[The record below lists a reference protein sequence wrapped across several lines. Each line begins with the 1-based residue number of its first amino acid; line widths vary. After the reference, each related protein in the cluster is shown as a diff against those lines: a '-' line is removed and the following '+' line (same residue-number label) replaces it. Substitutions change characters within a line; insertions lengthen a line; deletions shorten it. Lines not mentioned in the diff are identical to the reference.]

1 MQNLSNTQKWD
12 TTSNGRQRYRRAHCG
27 ASQIWSNDIR
37 ARYFN
42 EFLRFITSRFL
53 KKPLIAHKPKTRS
66 NTEAQT
72 STGATYT
79 THNHGTTPT
88 NKTNTKYPISPER
101 ADIQSGCSTREQPLE
116 KAYCIQIVFKLIE
129 ESMEKSALDGFTPA
143 LTKLEPNI
151 ATIAPLSV
159 HSLISG
165 MRTFTPYLFPAST
178 RAARS

>member
-1 MQNLSNTQKWD
+1 MGNPGCKICQKHTQKWD
-12 TTSNGRQRYRRAHCG
+12 TTSNRHQRYRRAHCG

-79 THNHGTTPT
+79 THNHGQQ
-88 NKTNTKYPISPER
+88 NQHKISYKP
-101 ADIQSGCSTREQPLE
+101 
-116 KAYCIQIVFKLIE
+116 
-129 ESMEKSALDGFTPA
+129 
-143 LTKLEPNI
+143 
-151 ATIAPLSV
+151 
-159 HSLISG
+159 
-165 MRTFTPYLFPAST
+165 RTCGYTGRLLYT
-178 RAARS
+178 RATARKGLLHTNSVQTH